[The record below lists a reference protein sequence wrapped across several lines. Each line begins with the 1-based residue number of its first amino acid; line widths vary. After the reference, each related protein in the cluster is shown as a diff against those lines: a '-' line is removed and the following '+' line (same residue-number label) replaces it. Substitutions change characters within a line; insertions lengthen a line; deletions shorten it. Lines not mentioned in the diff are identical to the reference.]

1 MSAMKKTIVILLII
15 LPVLIA
21 KAQTVTNHT
30 VEPKG
35 VYREIDTKNDTRL
48 MSLLLGP
55 KNSDQSKLIGSIIQS
70 PNTYDPPVLY
80 ALSKALFTSGKY
92 NDAIFWFYLAQLRA
106 RYDVNRCADKTA
118 SAAQYNQT
126 FGPDIN
132 QYAFAH
138 LSDLEKAISRV
149 IAFERSNEEKY
160 DQRWINLT
168 GMDAMNA
175 SLADKAGNKTL
186 SKPKTEWPAIKKKT
200 VDDYESDF
208 KEAMSSLKKK
218 S

>member
-1 MSAMKKTIVILLII
+1 MKKTIVILLII
-15 LPVLIA
+15 LPAFII
-21 KAQTVTNHT
+21 KAQNVTNHT

-35 VYREIDTKNDTRL
+35 VYREIDTKNDTKL

-55 KNSDQSKLIGSIIQS
+55 KNSGQSKLVGSIIQT

-106 RYDVNRCADKTA
+106 RYDANRCADKTA

-138 LSDLEKAISRV
+138 LDDLEKIIPKV

-168 GMDAMNA
+168 GMDAMN
-175 SLADKAGNKTL
+175 SGLTNKAENKAL
-186 SKPKTEWPAIKKKT
+186 SKPKSEWPAIKKKT
-200 VDDYESDF
+200 IDDYESGF
-208 KEAMSSLKKK
+208 KEAMISMKKK

>member
-1 MSAMKKTIVILLII
+1 MKKTTVILLLI
-15 LPVLIA
+15 LPVFVTR
-21 KAQTVTNHT
+21 AQNITNHT
-30 VEPKG
+30 VKPKG
-35 VYREIDTKNDTRL
+35 AYSKIDTKNDNRI
-48 MSLLLGP
+48 MSSVLNP
-55 KNSDQSKLIGSIIQS
+55 KNPTQSKLIDSIIKS

-106 RYDVNRCADKTA
+106 RYDVNRCADKSA

-138 LSDLEKAISRV
+138 LDDLEKAISKV

-168 GMDAMNA
+168 GMSAMNSA
-175 SLADKAGNKTL
+175 FANKAGNEPL
-186 SKPKTEWPAIKKKT
+186 SKPTNEWPVIKKKT
-200 VDDYESDF
+200 IDDYESGF
-208 KEAMSSLKKK
+208 KEAMVSWKKTH
-218 S
+218 